1 MGSRLCFRCW
11 LLAALR
17 IPLQATVVTGGW
29 AAAPFPPTGR
39 LLPLRLIAAY
49 CFRFSVGRTSPSGG
63 EGWQRGS
70 RRTFRRRPTP
80 PDAAVRSGGRHGGLG
95 VPLSNFPMLSVV
107 LGDRV
112 RARQGRV
119 ARTGYSRAPRGGSI
133 SIRAVGTDDGGGTGD
148 DDDGRAY
155 GEVRGGRERMG
166 GGGRMG
172 GMNRRLTCVPR
183 KR

>member
-1 MGSRLCFRCW
+1 
-11 LLAALR
+11 
-17 IPLQATVVTGGW
+17 
-29 AAAPFPPTGR
+29 
-39 LLPLRLIAAY
+39 
-49 CFRFSVGRTSPSGG
+49 
-63 EGWQRGS
+63 
-70 RRTFRRRPTP
+70 
-80 PDAAVRSGGRHGGLG
+80 
-95 VPLSNFPMLSVV
+95 MLSVV

-166 GGGRMG
+166 GGGG
-172 GMNRRLTCVPR
+172 WAA
-183 KR
+183 